1 MGNNGKLVRILGT
14 ANWEQGDAPLTST
27 ALYNLN
33 VDSPDIAINPSDF
46 KMYGWDGKTRQ
57 LFRADIGTGN
67 VEYIG
72 PEPNTSPYRTFGGLY
87 FTASGQLF
95 GYGND
100 TRIGGGNSQES
111 VVQFN
116 LETGEVTTIGL
127 GISVSANDGASCAF
141 GFELLKD
148 APDTV
153 ALGQVFTYTFTIANA
168 TDEVLNDLTFID
180 DLMGGL
186 TFASN
191 PYNIT
196 NGMAI
201 TGNTDGL
208 TAANLTIGA
217 IPTGSSTFQIDVIT
231 DCTVDMEISNQAT
244 LSSEFLTVTSDDPQ
258 TAGVTNTTVTE
269 IIDPTITVPNPLVIE
284 GCDISVVNADTA
296 VFPLLTEMSDDIKDV
311 FNTING
317 YTTTSPQNIASITY
331 MDTVVEGSS
340 CPIVVNRVFTLI
352 NTCGV
357 TTTFTQDI
365 NVADTTPP
373 TFTVPADDEF
383 DCGED
388 IFALELIGDVTDEA
402 DNCSTGTL
410 EATYTDTVDTGDCPG
425 LMVITRTWSLSDD
438 CGNVTTQDQIITL
451 QDTDAPTFTVPA
463 TANVE
468 CEIDLMDTSLTGGVT
483 DAEDNCASDLQ
494 ITFSDEVVPGEC
506 SGDSTITRTWS
517 VSDGC
522 NVTEQIQII
531 NVEDTTAPTVNG
543 EFDETIEVNC
553 TEVPEAPELE
563 FSDNCSADV
572 TVTFEEMSTD
582 EDNGE
587 DYVITRTWSTT
598 DDCGNEAV
606 FTQTINV
613 STSVD
618 ITTNDDE
625 SICIGDDFNF
635 DLFDLLQGD
644 NIPQDG
650 VWTADTASITLDGS
664 FFNPSQLLNADN
676 SVNPSDV
683 RDYTFTYTFDN
694 NCVGEVSAN
703 LNLNDACIVLP
714 CGRDDVEISRAVT
727 VNGDDVNDFFEV
739 KGVENCGF
747 VYELQIFNRW
757 GAKIYENNNYQG
769 EWGGQVS
776 NGAIGSSGLVPTGT
790 YYYILNIS
798 NSGFEPIAGPI
809 YVSTK

>member
-1 MGNNGKLVRILGT
+1 MT
-14 ANWEQGDAPLTST
+14 
-27 ALYNLN
+27 
-33 VDSPDIAINPSDF
+33 
-46 KMYGWDGKTRQ
+46 
-57 LFRADIGTGN
+57 TG
-67 VEYIG
+67 I
-72 PEPNTSPYRTFGGLY
+72 P
-87 FTASGQLF
+87 
-95 GYGND
+95 
-100 TRIGGGNSQES
+100 
-111 VVQFN
+111 
-116 LETGEVTTIGL
+116 TTIGI
-127 GISVSANDGASCAF
+127 GIEVTANDGASCAF

-153 ALGQVFTYTFTIANA
+153 DLGQVFTYTFTIANA
-168 TDEVLNDLTFID
+168 TDEILNDLEFID
-180 DLMGGL
+180 NLMAGL
-186 TFASN
+186 TFASD

-201 TGNTDGL
+201 TGTTDGL
-208 TAANLTIGA
+208 TSANLTIGA

-231 DCTVDMEISNQAT
+231 DCTVEMTISNQAS
-244 LSSEFLTVTSDDPQ
+244 LSSDFLTVTSDDPE
-258 TAGVTNTTVTE
+258 TAGVTNTTVTQ
-269 IIDPTITVPNPLVIE
+269 INDPTISAPNPLEIE
-284 GCDISVVNADTA
+284 GCDISVLNADTA
-296 VFPLLTEMSDDIKDV
+296 VFPLLTDAMSEDIKDV
-311 FNTING
+311 FNTVEG
-317 YTTTSPQNIASITY
+317 YTTTAPQNITSITY
-331 MDTVVEGSS
+331 MDTIVDEDS

-357 TTTFTQDI
+357 TSTFTQEI
-365 NVADTTPP
+365 KVVDTIAP
-373 TFTVPADDEF
+373 TFTVPDDITV
-383 DCGED
+383 DCKED

-402 DNCSTGTL
+402 DNCATGIL
-410 EATYTDTVDTGDCPG
+410 EATYTDTDSIGDCPG

-438 CGNVTTQDQIITL
+438 CGNVTTQDQIITM
-451 QDTDAPTFTVPA
+451 QDTEAPTFTVPA
-463 TANVE
+463 DVTLE
-468 CEIDLMDTSLTGGVT
+468 CDVNITDLSLTGDVT
-483 DAEDNCASDLQ
+483 DEGDNCASGLEA
-494 ITFSDEVVPGEC
+494 TYSDEVVPGDC

-635 DLFDLLQGD
+635 DLFDLLEGD

-664 FFNPSQLLNADN
+664 LFNPSQLLNADN

-694 NCVGEVSAN
+694 NCVGEVSAT
-703 LNLNDACIVLP
+703 LNLNDLCIALP
-714 CGRDDVEISRAVT
+714 CGADDVVISRAVT
-727 VNGDDVNDFFEV
+727 VNNDNVNEVFAITGVDTCGFIFEV
-739 KGVENCGF
+739 
-747 VYELQIFNRW
+747 QIFNRW
-757 GAKIYENNNYQG
+757 GAKIYENNNYQND
-769 EWGGQVS
+769 WGGQVS
-776 NGAIGSSGLVPTGT
+776 DGAIGSSGLVPTGT
-790 YYYILNIS
+790 YYYTLNIR